1 MAILVTGASGFIGGE
16 LTRTLA
22 GRGKQV
28 RVLARSTSNLDAL
41 SHLDLD
47 VHIGELDDPA
57 VAAMALEGVEVVY
70 HCAGLAADWG
80 PWTDFER
87 SNVTA
92 VETLLGAAV
101 GSQTLE
107 RFVHV
112 STTDVYGYPKEP
124 GDETAPMHDVGYP
137 YNRSKIMGEQVV
149 DRYWRETGLPAT
161 IIRPA
166 TVFGPRSLTFT
177 AGLARLLIDE
187 ELPLV
192 GGGKAC
198 AGLIYI
204 DDLVNGMI
212 DAATAFQA
220 VGGVYNMRDPAHVTW
235 RDAILTLAAGLGI
248 TKPLRTIPGPIAVGA
263 AAVMETIA
271 RARRSTTRPLLTRH
285 LVYTMIRDQCYSVD
299 KAKRELW
306 FAPKTGVEQGLRLSV
321 DWLQS
326 PEGKAAIESV
336 ETH

>member
-16 LTRTLA
+16 LVRTLV
-22 GRGKQV
+22 GRGEQV
-28 RVLARSTSNLDAL
+28 RVLARPSSNLDPIR
-41 SHLDLD
+41 HLDAEF
-47 VHIGELDDPA
+47 VRGELDDAA
-57 VAAMALEGVEVVY
+57 VAEEAMSGTRIVF

-80 PWTDFER
+80 PWADFER
-87 SNVTA
+87 SNVAA
-92 VETLLGAAV
+92 VETLLAAA
-101 GSQTLE
+101 SHCPTLE

-112 STTDVYGYPKEP
+112 STTDVYGYPRKVT
-124 GDETAPMHDVGYP
+124 DETAPMKDVGYP
-137 YNRSKIMGEQVV
+137 YNRSKIMGERVV
-149 DRYWRETGLPAT
+149 ARYRRDVGLPTT

-166 TVFGPRSLTFT
+166 TVFGPRSITFT

-220 VGGVYNMRDPAHVTW
+220 VGEVYNMRDPSHATW
-235 RDAILTLAAGLGI
+235 RDAILTLAAGLGV
-248 TKPLRTIPGPIAVGA
+248 TKPLRSVPGSIAIA
-263 AAVMETIA
+263 AAGVMETIA
-271 RARRSTTRPLLTRH
+271 RVRRQETRPLLTRH
-285 LVYTMIRDQCYSVD
+285 LVYTMIRDQCYPID
-299 KAKRELW
+299 KAQRELW
-306 FAPKTGVEQGLRLSV
+306 FTPKVGVELGLRQSV
-321 DWLQS
+321 EWLHS
-326 PEGKAAIESV
+326 PEGQAAVESV

>member
-22 GRGKQV
+22 ARGEQV
-28 RVLARSTSNLDAL
+28 RVLARPTSNLGAL
-41 SHLDLD
+41 AHLGLD
-47 VHIGELDDPA
+47 TVIGELDDPTV
-57 VAAMALEGVEVVY
+57 VATAMADVRTVF

-80 PWTDFER
+80 PWADFER

-92 VETLLGAAV
+92 VETLLAAAAA
-101 GSQTLE
+101 SPTLE
-107 RFVHV
+107 RLVHV

-124 GDETAPMHDVGYP
+124 ADETAPMNDVGYP

-149 DRYWRETGLPAT
+149 DRYWKEHSLPAT

-166 TVFGPRSLTFT
+166 TVFGPRSVNFT
-177 AGLARLLIDE
+177 AGLARLLIDG
-187 ELPLV
+187 ELPLIA
-192 GGGKAC
+192 GGRAC

-220 VGGVYNMRDPAHVTW
+220 VGEVYNMRDPSHVTW
-235 RDAILTLAAGLGI
+235 RDAILTLAAGLGV
-248 TKPLRTIPGPIAVGA
+248 TKPLRNVPGVIALGA
-263 AAVMETIA
+263 ATTMETIA
-271 RARRSTTRPLLTRH
+271 KARRQVTRPLLTRQI
-285 LVYTMIRDQCYSVD
+285 VYAMLRDQCYAID
-299 KAKRELW
+299 KAERDLW
-306 FAPKTGVEQGLRLSV
+306 FRPKIGVEQGLRLSV
-321 DWLQS
+321 DWLHS
-326 PEGKAAIESV
+326 PEGQAALESV